1 MEPPELLALLESRG
15 ETLAFAESL
24 TGGLLAD
31 EFITVAGASAVVRGG
46 VIAYATD
53 LKETLLDVDP
63 ALLAQRGAVDRDV
76 ALAMARG
83 ARTRMGATYGLAT
96 TGVAGP
102 DPQDGHPVG
111 TVYIALSGPGGERVE
126 RLALSGTRAQIRRD
140 AVTAAAGLLTEED
153 LPK

>member
-24 TGGLLAD
+24 TGGLLTD